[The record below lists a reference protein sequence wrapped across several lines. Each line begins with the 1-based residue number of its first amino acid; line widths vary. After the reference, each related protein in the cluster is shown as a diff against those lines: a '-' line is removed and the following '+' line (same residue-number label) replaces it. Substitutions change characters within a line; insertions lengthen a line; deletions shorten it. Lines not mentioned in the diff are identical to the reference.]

1 LLGVHRLLKYKRKL
15 AKRSRD
21 ADETLFVRRC
31 ILLLSAAELTGCEMI
46 EDTLR

>member
-21 ADETLFVRRC
+21 ADTLFVRRC

>member
-21 ADETLFVRRC
+21 ADETLFVPRWPWSGNKPNDN
-31 ILLLSAAELTGCEMI
+31 L
-46 EDTLR
+46 DYQNDP